1 MLAGPSPVSHAAIPT
16 NNGSRSDSSTSTLLE
31 NLRQVTDSGNHVVAL
46 AIGSNIGD
54 SCRNIEYAL
63 RLLEDPSSHLQSGE
77 TGAPDVPARLVVT
90 DTSFMYQSAPMYVT
104 DQPPFFNCACIV
116 ETNVRPLALLR
127 VLKGIEETVGRV
139 PSIRNGP
146 RAIDLDI
153 ILYDNSVLDT
163 RPPAERTTLDNLH
176 GQLVIPHPRLCEREF
191 VLRPLFDM
199 IPDYVH
205 PVQRKTV
212 RSLLEFLP
220 SSDPPMER
228 VIPFPKYPTT
238 ESGDTPNETLF
249 SVPSTLTH
257 WTYPILTQ
265 PSPPNSKPRKTHVMA
280 TLNTTPDSFSD
291 GSDHTAPLSAIAYVE
306 SSVAAGADII
316 DIGGYST
323 KPGAAFV
330 SPEEETSRVVPAVQQ
345 IRGHPDAS
353 VREVLISV
361 DTFRPEVAKAAVSA
375 GANCI
380 NDVHAFSGPDSYPL
394 SLPDES
400 MTRMIEVAKDLTVP
414 VVLMHSR
421 GDAGKN
427 KDYGEYSYA
436 GENEAPVLEGVMVEL
451 GEKVEY
457 LVKHGIRRWFVIVD
471 PGIGF
476 SKTVEGNLELLRNAG
491 RVVSDAEIGSEH
503 LNTKR
508 RNPLFGYPILI
519 GASRKSFLGEILSR
533 GEHGRKTAPK
543 ERGWATAAAVACA
556 VQQKSLVVRVHD
568 TREMGDVVQISGA
581 IWP

>member
-1 MLAGPSPVSHAAIPT
+1 MLAA
-16 NNGSRSDSSTSTLLE
+16 NSSASLLE
-31 NLRQVTDSGNHVVAL
+31 NPGRATDPQNHVVAL

-54 SCRNIEYAL
+54 SCCNIEYAL
-63 RLLEDPSSHLQSGE
+63 RLLEDPSAHLQSGE
-77 TGAPDVPARLVVT
+77 IRAPDAPPRLVVT

-153 ILYDNSVLDT
+153 ILYDDSVLDT
-163 RPPAERTTLDNLH
+163 RPLTERTTLDNLH

-191 VLRPLFDM
+191 VLRPLFDT

-205 PVQRKTV
+205 PVQRQTIQT
-212 RSLLEFLP
+212 LLELLP
-220 SSDPPMER
+220 PSDPPMER
-228 VIPFPKYPTT
+228 VIPFPKYPS
-238 ESGDTPNETLF
+238 ESGDTHNKTLS
-249 SVPSTLTH
+249 SVPSTSTH
-257 WTYPILTQ
+257 WTYPIPTH
-265 PSPPNSKPRKTHVMA
+265 PPPPNAKPRKTHVMA

-291 GSDHTAPLSAIAYVE
+291 GSDHNALPSAIAYVE
-306 SSVAAGADII
+306 SSVLAGASIV

-330 SPEEETSRVVPAVQQ
+330 SPEEEISRVVPAVQQ
-345 IRGHPDAS
+345 IRGHPDAD
-353 VREVLISV
+353 VRDVLISV
-361 DTFRPEVAKAAVSA
+361 DTFRPEVAHAAVLA
-375 GANCI
+375 GANCV

-394 SLPDES
+394 SMPNDNMAL
-400 MTRMIEVAKDLTVP
+400 MMEVAKDLAVP
-414 VVLMHSR
+414 LVLMHSR

-436 GENEAPVLEGVMVEL
+436 GGGEAPVLEGVKVEL

-476 SKTVEGNLELLRNAG
+476 SKTVEGNLEILRNAG
-491 RVVSDAEIGSEH
+491 RVVSDAEIGDDKR
-503 LNTKR
+503 NTRR

-533 GEHGRKTAPK
+533 GQHGRKTTPK
-543 ERGWATAAAVACA
+543 ERGWATVAAVACA
-556 VQQKSLVVRVHD
+556 VQQKALVVRVHD
-568 TREMGDVVQISGA
+568 TREMSDVVQISEA
-581 IWP
+581 IWH

>member
-1 MLAGPSPVSHAAIPT
+1 MDFTSSVGSPPQQHVA
-16 NNGSRSDSSTSTLLE
+16 NSSASLLE
-31 NLRQVTDSGNHVVAL
+31 HPGRVTDPQNHVVAL

-77 TGAPDVPARLVVT
+77 IRAPDAPPRLVVT

-153 ILYDNSVLDT
+153 ILYDDSVLDT
-163 RPPAERTTLDNLH
+163 RPLTERTTLDNLH

-205 PVQRKTV
+205 PVQRKTIQT
-212 RSLLEFLP
+212 LLELLP
-220 SSDPPMER
+220 PSDPPMER
-228 VIPFPKYPTT
+228 VIPFPKDPSS
-238 ESGDTPNETLF
+238 ESGDTHNKTLS
-249 SVPSTLTH
+249 SVPSTSTH
-257 WTYPILTQ
+257 WTYPIPTH
-265 PSPPNSKPRKTHVMA
+265 PPPPNAKPRKTHVMA

-291 GSDHTAPLSAIAYVE
+291 GSDHNAPPSAIAYVE
-306 SSVAAGADII
+306 SSVLAGASIV

-330 SPEEETSRVVPAVQQ
+330 SPEEEISRVVPAVQQ
-345 IRGHPDAS
+345 IRGHPEAD
-353 VREVLISV
+353 VRDVLVSV
-361 DTFRPEVAKAAVSA
+361 DTFRPEVARAAVLA

-380 NDVHAFSGPDSYPL
+380 NDVHAFSGPDSYHL
-394 SLPDES
+394 SLPNEN
-400 MTRMIEVAKDLTVP
+400 MALMIEVAKDLAVP
-414 VVLMHSR
+414 LVLMHSR

-436 GENEAPVLEGVMVEL
+436 GGGQAPVLEGVKVEL

-476 SKTVEGNLELLRNAG
+476 SKTVEGNLEILRNAG
-491 RVVSDAEIGSEH
+491 RVVSDAEIGDDK
-503 LNTKR
+503 LNTRR

-533 GEHGRKTAPK
+533 GEHGRKTTPK

-556 VQQKSLVVRVHD
+556 VQQKALAVRVHD
-568 TREMGDVVQISGA
+568 TREMSDVVRISEA

>member
-1 MLAGPSPVSHAAIPT
+1 MLA
-16 NNGSRSDSSTSTLLE
+16 DSSASTLIE
-31 NLRQVTDSGNHVVAL
+31 NPRQFTDSWNHVVAL

-77 TGAPDVPARLVVT
+77 TGAPNVPPHLVVT

-153 ILYDNSVLDT
+153 ILYDDSVLDT
-163 RPPAERTTLDNLH
+163 RPLAERTTLDNLH
-176 GQLVIPHPRLCEREF
+176 GQLVVPHPRLCEREF

-199 IPDYVH
+199 IPDYIH
-205 PVQRKTV
+205 PVQRKTI
-212 RSLLEFLP
+212 RALLEFLP
-220 SSDPPMER
+220 LSDPPMER
-228 VIPFPKYPTT
+228 VIPFPKYPS
-238 ESGDTPNETLF
+238 SGDTSNKML
-249 SVPSTLTH
+249 SGVPSTSTR
-257 WTYPILTQ
+257 WTYPIPTQ
-265 PSPPNSKPRKTHVMA
+265 PAPSNPKPRKTHVMA

-306 SSVAAGADII
+306 SSVAAGASII

-330 SPEEETSRVVPAVQQ
+330 SPEEETSRVVPAVEQ

-353 VREVLISV
+353 ARQVLISV

-380 NDVHAFSGPDSYPL
+380 NDVHAFSGPNSYPL
-394 SLPDES
+394 NLANEN
-400 MTRMIEVAKDLTVP
+400 MTQMIEVAKDLAVP

-427 KDYGEYSYA
+427 KDYREYSYA
-436 GENEAPVLEGVMVEL
+436 GENEAPVLEGVKVEL

-491 RVVSDAEIGSEH
+491 RLVSDAEIGSEH

-533 GEHGRKTAPK
+533 GENGRKTTPK

-568 TREMGDVVQISGA
+568 TREMSDVVQVSGA
-581 IWP
+581 IWS